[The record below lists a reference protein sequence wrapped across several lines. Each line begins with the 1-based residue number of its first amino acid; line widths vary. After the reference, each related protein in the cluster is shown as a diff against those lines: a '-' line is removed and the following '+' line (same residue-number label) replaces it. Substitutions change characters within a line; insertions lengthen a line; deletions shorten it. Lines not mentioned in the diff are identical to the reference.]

1 MHTYTHIY
9 TYIYIYSYIITHIH
23 IYIYVYKNPNIP
35 SKDQTWSIC
44 PRPQPCSRVVWRPC
58 SPVGASP
65 WGVPATAT
73 EEFTATATCHQA
85 PYNDVSELYINC
97 IYIYIYMC
105 VCHLYI
111 IYIYM
116 FIYTSVGNNSNF
128 LVSNQVLAWAELTCI
143 WRPDGTVVLAGT
155 CCALGIQRSPR
166 TFFLG
171 PRQSHGGASTVSW
184 IVIPM
189 NYSYNLNISQ
199 QTLVNLVSESS
210 YKAT

>member
-1 MHTYTHIY
+1 MYIRIQISRQKIKLDQYALDSNLVPELFDGHAHLLAHRLGVFQLLRNSQQPRLATKPPTTMYQNYT
-9 TYIYIYSYIITHIH
+9 S
-23 IYIYVYKNPNIP
+23 
-35 SKDQTWSIC
+35 
-44 PRPQPCSRVVWRPC
+44 
-58 SPVGASP
+58 A
-65 WGVPATAT
+65 A
-73 EEFTATATCHQA
+73 
-85 PYNDVSELYINC
+85 
-97 IYIYIYMC
+97 YIYIYMC
-105 VCHLYI
+105 VCVIYI
-111 IYIYM
+111 SYIYIYM
-116 FIYTSVGNNSNF
+116 FIYTSVGNDSDF

-199 QTLVNLVSESS
+199 QTLVNLVSKPS